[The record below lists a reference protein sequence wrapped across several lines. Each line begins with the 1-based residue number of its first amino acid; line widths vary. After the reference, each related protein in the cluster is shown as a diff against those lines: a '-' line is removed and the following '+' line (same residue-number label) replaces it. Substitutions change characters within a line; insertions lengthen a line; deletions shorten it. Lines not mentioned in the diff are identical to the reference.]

1 MSAQKN
7 KFNINDKVVILGS
20 ENLLWVIENFKKDE
34 EHKYTYSMKLKE
46 GEFVQESLPW
56 IPECLL
62 SLKVL

>member
-1 MSAQKN
+1 MMAQKN

-20 ENLLWVIENFKKDE
+20 ENLLWAIENFKKDE
-34 EHKYTYSMKLKE
+34 EYNYIYSMKLEE
-46 GEFVQESLPW
+46 GEFAQELLPW